1 MSLLKPAI
9 SIVTPTFNRKDE
21 LAYLINSL
29 NEQTLEPK
37 YFEMIICDDGSTD
50 GTKEHIKQWQM
61 DVQFD
66 IIYIF
71 QNCLAA
77 VHSMEEKII
86 FFKRHSNTIYY

>member
-37 YFEMIICDDGSTD
+37 YLSLI
-50 GTKEHIKQWQM
+50 HISEPR
-61 DVQFD
+61 D
-66 IIYIF
+66 
-71 QNCLAA
+71 
-77 VHSMEEKII
+77 
-86 FFKRHSNTIYY
+86 